1 MNFGWSLYEIYILE
15 NTQRC
20 VLPVSFPVD
29 LLLFFKIGRHI
40 DSLVKEPIKLL
51 KTIRVNNLLGQTPGA
66 TEISSMAIFPRLFL
80 PTMPSK
86 TI

>member
-1 MNFGWSLYEIYILE
+1 M
-15 NTQRC
+15 
-20 VLPVSFPVD
+20 
-29 LLLFFKIGRHI
+29 FFKIGIH
-40 DSLVKEPIKLL
+40 SLVKEPVKIL

>member
-1 MNFGWSLYEIYILE
+1 MDG
-15 NTQRC
+15 
-20 VLPVSFPVD
+20 PKM
-29 LLLFFKIGRHI
+29 FFKIGIH
-40 DSLVKEPIKLL
+40 SLVKEPVKIL